1 MANLLKLGDKAPEF
15 TLQDMNDCELSL
27 SKVDSIYKVVYF
39 YPKDNTPGCTIQ
51 AQQFSKD
58 LKKLK
63 ELNAEVIGISG
74 GDAKS
79 KTLFCNKNKLSVT
92 LLSDTDFEIAKKY
105 GVFGEK
111 FFMGRKYLGIS
122 RVTFLLDKNNKIIK
136 VYEKASPEKNSAEI
150 ISVLKQL
157 QGLAP
162 AKNLMATSQVASKV
176 KTTAAKKNV
185 GKAAIKKKTVTK
197 QNTVKKTAKKKLIKK
212 KK

>member
-15 TLQDMNDCELSL
+15 TLKDMNDSDHSL
-27 SKVDSIYKVVYF
+27 STIESTYKVIYF

-51 AQQFSKD
+51 AQKFSKD

-79 KTLFCNKNKLSVT
+79 KTLFCKKNKLSVT

-122 RVTFLLDKNNKIIK
+122 RATFILDQENKIIK
-136 VYEKASPEKNSAEI
+136 VYEKASPEENSTEI
-150 ISVLKQL
+150 MLVLKQL

-162 AKNLMATSQVASKV
+162 VTKAASKLV
-176 KTTAAKKNV
+176 TESAPKKSSGKTTPAKK
-185 GKAAIKKKTVTK
+185 TL
-197 QNTVKKTAKKKLIKK
+197 KKLPKLK
-212 KK
+212 PATK

>member
-122 RVTFLLDKNNKIIK
+122 RVTFLLDKNNQIIK

-157 QGLAP
+157 QGLVP
-162 AKNLMATSQVASKV
+162 AKNLMATSQVASIV
-176 KTTAAKKNV
+176 KKTAAKKNA
-185 GKAAIKKKTVTK
+185 GKTAVKKKTVTK
-197 QNTVKKTAKKKLIKK
+197 QNSVKKTAKKKLIKK

>member
-27 SKVDSIYKVVYF
+27 SKVESAYKVVYF

-63 ELNAEVIGISG
+63 DLNAEVIGISG
-74 GDAKS
+74 GDSKS
-79 KTLFCNKNKLSVT
+79 KALFCNKNKLSVT

-122 RVTFLLDKNNKIIK
+122 RVTFLLDNNNQIIK
-136 VYEKASPEKNSAEI
+136 VYEKASPEKNSSEI

-162 AKNLMATSQVASKV
+162 AKNLMATSQVSAKVSKSATKKNTA
-176 KTTAAKKNV
+176 KTTA
-185 GKAAIKKKTVTK
+185 KKKTVLK
-197 QNTVKKTAKKKLIKK
+197 QSTVKKTAKKKLTKK